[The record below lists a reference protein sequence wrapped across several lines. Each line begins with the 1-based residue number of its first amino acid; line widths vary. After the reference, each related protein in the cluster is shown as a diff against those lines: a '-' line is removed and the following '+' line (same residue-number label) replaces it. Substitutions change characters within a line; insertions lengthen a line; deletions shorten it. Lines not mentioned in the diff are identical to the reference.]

1 MKVIRVK
8 DANEGGKKAFEI
20 IKDGMENGVKVLGLA
35 TGSTPETLYKEM
47 TTSDL
52 DFSDMTSVNLDE
64 YVGLDGSD
72 DQSYRYF
79 MNDHL
84 FNKKPFKE
92 TFVPNGK
99 AEDLEAECK
108 RYDEVIAEHPLDLQ
122 VLGIGRNGHIGFN
135 EPGTPFDVTTHVVEL
150 TESTIEANKRYFD
163 KVEDVPTHA
172 LSMGIGS
179 IMQSKKILLMAFG
192 TDKADAIKG
201 MIDGE
206 VTVDLPASVLQNH
219 ADVTVIIDEDAASKL
234 YSYSMKCR
242 GKFLGT
248 FFVSSSSYFKYV
260 SGIVYAEIIKLIFRC
275 LLSERINS

>member
-20 IKDGMENGVKVLGLA
+20 IKDGMENGVKILGLA
-35 TGSTPETLYKEM
+35 TGSTPETLYQEM
-47 TTSDL
+47 TSSDL
-52 DFSDMTSVNLDE
+52 DFSEMTSVNLDE
-64 YVGLDGSD
+64 YVGLAGEDV
-72 DQSYRYF
+72 QSYRYF

-92 TFVPNGK
+92 SFVPNGK
-99 AEDLEAECK
+99 AADLEAECK
-108 RYDEVIAEHPLDLQ
+108 CYDGVIAEHPLDLQ

-201 MIDGE
+201 MIDGD

-219 ADVTVIIDEDAASKL
+219 ADVTVIIDEAAASKL
-234 YSYSMKCR
+234 
-242 GKFLGT
+242 
-248 FFVSSSSYFKYV
+248 
-260 SGIVYAEIIKLIFRC
+260 
-275 LLSERINS
+275 

>member
-1 MKVIRVK
+1 
-8 DANEGGKKAFEI
+8 FEI

-35 TGSTPETLYKEM
+35 TGSTPETLYQEM
-47 TTSDL
+47 TSSDL
-52 DFSDMTSVNLDE
+52 DFSEMTSVNLDE
-64 YVGLDGSD
+64 YVGLAGD
-72 DQSYRYF
+72 DVQSYRYF
-79 MNDHL
+79 MNDQL

-108 RYDEVIAEHPLDLQ
+108 RYDGVIADHPLDLQ
-122 VLGIGRNGHIGFN
+122 VLGIGRNAHIGFN

-150 TESTIEANKRYFD
+150 TESTIEANKRNFD

-201 MIDGE
+201 MIDGP
-206 VTVDLPASVLQNH
+206 VTTDVPASVLQNH

-234 YSYSMKCR
+234 
-242 GKFLGT
+242 
-248 FFVSSSSYFKYV
+248 
-260 SGIVYAEIIKLIFRC
+260 
-275 LLSERINS
+275 